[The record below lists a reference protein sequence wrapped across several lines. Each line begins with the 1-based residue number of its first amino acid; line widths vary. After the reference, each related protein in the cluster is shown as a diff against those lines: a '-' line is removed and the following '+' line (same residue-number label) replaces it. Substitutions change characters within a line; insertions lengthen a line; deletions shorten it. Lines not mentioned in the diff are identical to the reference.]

1 MKITLSLVVIIVSV
15 FALLIPG
22 LGFCLDIPKMP
33 LDVEATDAEYRE
45 LLGLWK
51 GSWDNSD
58 HVILIYK
65 ISDGKAYT
73 MQSWTKA
80 DKSVER
86 ICEIRQDDDLFV
98 IKYTTSL
105 GDYVLTCRKGTIKM
119 DGRHYSQKT
128 RAGRTAVFNKV
139 E

>member
-1 MKITLSLVVIIVSV
+1 MKNLKLSAIIPVAMATL
-15 FALLIPG
+15 FIPG
-22 LGFCLDIPKMP
+22 LAFSLDIPKTP
-33 LDVEATDAEYRE
+33 LDVEGTDAEYRG

-86 ICEIRQDDDLFV
+86 ICEISQDDNLFV

-105 GDYVLTCRKGTIKM
+105 GDYVLTCKKGTIKM

-128 RAGRTAVFNKV
+128 KGGRTAVFNKV